1 MLYQPVIAAAP
12 VDTTSAW
19 HASPLCQQ
27 LIADMFALEDMR
39 YRYVEMARGAGAK
52 YGSDDETAREIGEL
66 SSGYN
71 FRTKRQEYSVSGFV
85 AKLFDRLEGARD
97 QWIEDE
103 GYRLV
108 KERGLSLAHD
118 APDDVQDAVCAIDDD
133 LRRDTD
139 SVDRAI
145 DLAVAAFNAR
155 AAA

>member
-1 MLYQPVIAAAP
+1 MLHASITAQPEAVQ
-12 VDTTSAW
+12 SW

-39 YRYVEMARGAGAK
+39 FRYCEMARNAGAK
-52 YGSDDETAREIGEL
+52 FGGDDETAREIGEL

-71 FRTKRQEYSVSGFV
+71 FRRKRQEYSVSGFV
-85 AKLFDRLEGARD
+85 KKLFDRLEGERD

-103 GYRLV
+103 GYRLA

-118 APDDVQDAVCAIDDD
+118 APDDVQDAVNDIDND
-133 LRRDTD
+133 LRRDAD

-155 AAA
+155 VAA